1 MTDTDDGDGLGPELK
16 LSREGGTQVAD
27 DVIGGVT
34 FAGQDDG
41 DNATNYSR
49 IQTVVKT
56 VTNTSEDGELQFHT
70 MNAGTLTLALT
81 IESDGTLIIGG

>member
-1 MTDTDDGDGLGPELK
+1 M
-16 LSREGGTQVAD
+16 
-27 DVIGGVT
+27 IGAVT
-34 FAGQDDG
+34 FAGEDDG

-56 VTNTSEDGELQFHT
+56 VTNTSEDGKLEFHT